1 MNKKQQLF
9 AKLRLAAYGL
19 VIAIFAITGVVLF
32 VSAQFRRAMS
42 TDSKVHLADAQS
54 NLETLKDQ
62 PDSYKKEKQVA
73 WYSDLENYFTTET
86 ENNAKTY
93 KAQSVISYTCLM
105 MALVSFGVSLKVEDY
120 FKSKEEK

>member
-1 MNKKQQLF
+1 MDKKQQLF
-9 AKLRLAAYGL
+9 AKLRLAAYAL
-19 VIAIFAITGVVLF
+19 IIAIFAITGVTLF
-32 VSAQFRRAMS
+32 ISAQFRRAMY

-86 ENNAKTY
+86 ENNAKKY

>member
-1 MNKKQQLF
+1 MDKKQQLF
-9 AKLRLAAYGL
+9 AKLRLAAYAL
-19 VIAIFAITGVVLF
+19 VIAIFAITGVTLF
-32 VSAQFRRAMS
+32 ISAQFRRAMY

-73 WYSDLENYFTTET
+73 WYSDLENYFTLET
-86 ENNAKTY
+86 ENNAKKY
-93 KAQSVISYTCLM
+93 KAQSVVSYTCLM

>member
-1 MNKKQQLF
+1 MDKKQQLF
-9 AKLRLAAYGL
+9 AKLRLATYAL
-19 VIAIFAITGVVLF
+19 IIAIFAITGVTLF
-32 VSAQFRRAMS
+32 ISAQFRRAMY

-86 ENNAKTY
+86 ENNAKKY
-93 KAQSVISYTCLM
+93 KAQSVVSYTCLM